1 MMKSTL
7 VLNFIIG
14 VSMLGQT
21 AFAVELRRDHL
32 IIDFPVP
39 PSSGEVVE
47 RHEVGSI
54 RRYGAVAQTDTCDYA
69 LFEFQYPRRYIQAI
83 GEEGLLAEA
92 VRESVL
98 NHEGQVHSLE
108 RGSRGGVA
116 LVDVGFTRGTVK
128 GHGNA
133 RYLQVDDMV
142 YEAVVLCIAGVR
154 ADPQFLRSIRIN

>member
-7 VLNFIIG
+7 VLSFIIG

-21 AFAVELRRDHL
+21 AFAVELWT
-32 IIDFPVP
+32 I
-39 PSSGEVVE
+39 SSSTSRCLPHQVRWLNATKLGRSDVTV
-47 RHEVGSI
+47 RWRKPI
-54 RRYGAVAQTDTCDYA
+54 RVTTRCLSFSTRGVT
-69 LFEFQYPRRYIQAI
+69 LQAI

-133 RYLQVDDMV
+133 RYLRWTIWF

-154 ADPQFLRSIRIN
+154 ADPQFFAFHSIN

>member
-7 VLNFIIG
+7 VLSFIIG

-98 NHEGQVHSLE
+98 NHEGQVQRSLSE
-108 RGSRGGVA
+108 VVA
-116 LVDVGFTRGTVK
+116 VVLPWSTLVLLAGPSKATVTRGTF
-128 GHGNA
+128 
-133 RYLQVDDMV
+133 RWT
-142 YEAVVLCIAGVR
+142 
-154 ADPQFLRSIRIN
+154 IRPTRLSYCVSPGSAPTHSSCVPF

>member
-7 VLNFIIG
+7 VLGFIIG

-39 PSSGEVVE
+39 PTSGEVVE

-98 NHEGQVHSLE
+98 NHEGQVHSLK

-116 LVDVGFTRGTVK
+116 LDVVGFTRGTVK